1 VAYPQPATLTGVAI
15 LDAVVP
21 VAGLGTRLLPATKA
35 LPKTMLP
42 IGRTPVAQLVVEELR
57 RAGVER
63 VLFVTGRGASP
74 LEAHFA
80 EDPELTRALQEGG
93 REELLATLDFERSV
107 GRFLYARQPRALG
120 LGDALLCAEGF
131 VRGPFHVALGD
142 AVLDLGRSGSVAAR
156 LATAVETTGA
166 ACALAVEEVERGDV
180 SRYGIVAP
188 VGEPEALSGGGTML
202 RVEDVVEKPRPEH
215 APSRLA
221 VAARYVMSPAIF
233 DALRRTTPSIDGEI
247 QLADALRI
255 LLAEGADIVAVPL
268 EPGERRHDV
277 GTPAGYARAFLTW
290 ALGDPEL
297 GPELRDHARQLLE
310 APTPSPEGAP

>member
-1 VAYPQPATLTGVAI
+1 MPI

-35 LPKTMLP
+35 LPKAMLP

-63 VLFVTGRGASP
+63 VLFVTGRGAAP
-74 LEAHFA
+74 LEDHFA

-93 REELLATLDFERSV
+93 REELLAELEFERAGV
-107 GRFLYARQPRALG
+107 RFLYTRQRRALG

-142 AVLDLGRSGSVAAR
+142 ALLDLGRPASVAAR

-166 ACALAVEEVERGDV
+166 ACALAVEQVDVSDV

-188 VGEPEALSGGGTML
+188 VGEPEALPGGGTML
-202 RVEDVVEKPRPEH
+202 RVDDVVEKPRPEQ

-221 VAARYVMSPAIF
+221 VAARYVLSPAVL
-233 DALRRTTPSIDGEI
+233 DALRRTTPGAGGEL

-255 LLAEGADIVAVPL
+255 LLAEGADVVAVPL

-297 GPELRDHARQLLE
+297 GPELRDHARELLE
-310 APTPSPEGAP
+310 RPDTPPEGAV

>member
-1 VAYPQPATLTGVAI
+1 VPI

-35 LPKTMLP
+35 LPKAMLP
-42 IGRTPVAQLVVEELR
+42 IGRTPVVQLVVEELR

-63 VLFVTGRGASP
+63 VLFVTGRGAGP
-74 LEAHFA
+74 LEDHFA
-80 EDPELTRALQEGG
+80 EDPELTRALQVGG
-93 REELLATLDFERSV
+93 REELLAELEFERAGV
-107 GRFLYARQPRALG
+107 RFLYTRQRRALG

-142 AVLDLGRSGSVAAR
+142 AVLGLGRPASVAAR

-166 ACALAVEEVERGDV
+166 ACALAVEEVDVSVV

-188 VGEPEALSGGGTML
+188 VGEPEALPCGGTML
-202 RVEDVVEKPRPEH
+202 RVDDVVEKPRPEQ

-221 VAARYVMSPAIF
+221 VAARYVLSPAVL
-233 DALRRTTPSIDGEI
+233 DALRRTTPGAGGEL

-255 LLAEGADIVAVPL
+255 LLAEGADVVAVPL

-277 GTPAGYARAFLTW
+277 GTPAGYARAFLNW

-297 GPELRDHARQLLE
+297 GPELRDHARELLE
-310 APTPSPEGAP
+310 RPDAPPEGAV